1 MKAREHNELITNRAE
16 QRFQLVNINEL
27 NDNEL
32 NDNELND
39 NEPNEPSS
47 SLIQP

>member
-1 MKAREHNELITNRAE
+1 MNAREHNELITNRAG
-16 QRFQLVNINEL
+16 QWFQLVNINEI

-47 SLIQP
+47 SLI

>member
-1 MKAREHNELITNRAE
+1 MNTHELNEPIMNRVE
-16 QRFQLVNINEL
+16 QTFSLVNINKL